1 MKDPRPLPSIRR
13 RLTLQILAGALV
25 MLLLAGLVFFA
36 AIHHQIVGDFDRML
50 ETEAD
55 MLARNTER
63 KHRILVWDVPDT
75 YEAGSRRIGN
85 PAYCQLFL
93 EDGTVVGVSQT
104 LGTDDLPR
112 IEGRNQTVRNGRLP
126 NGRRG
131 RILQRT
137 FVPASDDTEPQGGA
151 EDPREQ
157 TFALPA
163 SVNVAD
169 LHLVLVVGRSRE
181 GLDRLLGSLG
191 IAGAVVALG
200 LAGGLALLV
209 RRAITR
215 GLRPIDEMNAQ
226 IAAIAP
232 DALAMRLRVAG
243 PPVELAAIETAVNRL
258 LDRVEKAFEKERRFS
273 SDLAHELRTPIAELR
288 TACDVGGRWPDD
300 VEETRQFFQDTGK
313 IALQLENIVATM
325 LVLSRCED
333 GAVPVQLR
341 CINLQTLMR
350 ECWIH
355 SGPAAAAKQL
365 RFEDRLASELTVECD
380 EDKLGIIVRN
390 LIENAVA
397 HSEPGTVVECSGET
411 TPDGTELRLVNTAK
425 DLERADLAH
434 VFDRFWRKDAARSD
448 RSHIGLGLSIVRG
461 LCDLLGVKLS
471 VDLRE
476 GRLFEARLLFPAT
489 ALPQEFPA
497 ALSKS

>member
-13 RLTLQILAGALV
+13 QLTLQILAGALV
-25 MLLLAGLVFFA
+25 MLFVAGLVFFA
-36 AIHHQIVGDFDRML
+36 VIHHRIVGDFDRML
-50 ETEAD
+50 EAEAD
-55 MLARNTER
+55 MLARNAER
-63 KHRILVWDVPDT
+63 KGRILVWDVPDT
-75 YEAGSRRIGN
+75 YEEGSRQNGD

-93 EDGTVVGVSQT
+93 EDGTVAGLSQT

-112 IEGRNQTVRNGRLP
+112 IEGRPQAVWNALLP

-137 FVPASDDTEPQGGA
+137 FSPAADPDPQA
-151 EDPREQ
+151 APDDPREQ
-157 TFALPA
+157 IFAIPA
-163 SVNVAD
+163 TVNLAD
-169 LHLVLVVGRSRE
+169 LRLVLVVARNRE

-191 IAGAVVALG
+191 VSGGVVALG

-232 DALAMRLRVAG
+232 EALATRLQVAR

-258 LDRVEKAFEKERRFS
+258 LDRVEGAFEKERRFS

-288 TACDVGGRWPDD
+288 TACEVGGRWPED
-300 VEETRQFFQDTGK
+300 VEETRQFFQDTGM
-313 IALQLENIVATM
+313 IALQLEKIVATM
-325 LVLSRCED
+325 LALNRCEN
-333 GAVPVQLR
+333 GTAPVQLR
-341 CINLQTLMR
+341 RICVQTLVR
-350 ECWIH
+350 ECWRH
-355 SGPAAAAKQL
+355 SAPAAEAKHLQ
-365 RFEDRLASELTVECD
+365 FDDRLAPDLAVECD

-390 LIENAVA
+390 LVENAVA
-397 HSEPGTVVECSGET
+397 HSEPGTVVECRGGA

-448 RSHIGLGLSIVRG
+448 RNHIGLGLSIARG
-461 LCDLLGVKLS
+461 LCEVLGIRLS

-476 GRLFEARLLFPAT
+476 GRLFEARLVFPAP
-489 ALPQEFPA
+489 APPKEFPA
-497 ALSKS
+497 ALSES

>member
-13 RLTLQILAGALV
+13 QLTLQILAGALV
-25 MLLLAGLVFFA
+25 MLFVAGLVFFA
-36 AIHHQIVGDFDRML
+36 VIHQRVVGDFDRML
-50 ETEAD
+50 EAEAEV
-55 MLARNTER
+55 LARNAER
-63 KHRILVWDVPDT
+63 KGRILVWDVPDT
-75 YEAGSRRIGN
+75 YEEGSRQNGN

-93 EDGTVVGVSQT
+93 EDGTVVGLSQT

-112 IEGRNQTVRNGRLP
+112 LEGRQQAVRDGRLP

-131 RILQRT
+131 RILQKT
-137 FVPASDDTEPQGGA
+137 FRPASDDADPQTGA

-157 TFALPA
+157 TFPIPTT
-163 SVNVAD
+163 VNLAD
-169 LHLVLVVGRSRE
+169 LHLVLVVARSRE

-232 DALAMRLRVAG
+232 EALATRLQVAR

-258 LDRVEKAFEKERRFS
+258 LDRVQGAFEKERRFS

-288 TACDVGGRWPDD
+288 TACEVGGQWPDD
-300 VEETRQFFQDTGK
+300 VEATREFFQDTGM
-313 IALQLENIVATM
+313 IALQLEKIVATM
-325 LVLSRCED
+325 LALSRCEN
-333 GAVPVQLR
+333 GTAPVQLR
-341 CINLQTLMR
+341 RICLQALVR
-350 ECWIH
+350 ECWRQ
-355 SGPAAAAKQL
+355 SAPAAEAKRL
-365 RFEDRLASELTVECD
+365 RFDDRLAPDLAVECD

-390 LIENAVA
+390 LVENAVA
-397 HSEPGTVVECSGET
+397 HSPPDTVVECSGAA
-411 TPDGTELRLVNTAK
+411 TPGGTELRLVNTAN
-425 DLERADLAH
+425 DLERADLAR
-434 VFDRFWRKDAARSD
+434 VFDRFWRKDAARGD
-448 RSHIGLGLSIVRG
+448 RNHAGLGLSIARG
-461 LCDLLGVKLS
+461 LCELLGIRLS

-476 GRLFEARLLFPAT
+476 GRLFEACLVFPAP
-489 ALPQEFPA
+489 APPKEVSA